1 MGIMQQVTFLPEELS
16 ENISIPS
23 LSNIK
28 HLKLEMDSPLK
39 EKENYEALVDGL
51 LWSSHP
57 ETLSME
63 LGWGYNNEVAKVI
76 LFRITE
82 GF

>member
-1 MGIMQQVTFLPEELS
+1 MCIMQQVTFLPEELG

-28 HLKLEMDSPLK
+28 HLKLELDSPLK

-57 ETLSME
+57 ETVS
-63 LGWGYNNEVAKVI
+63 KVV
-76 LFRITE
+76 LYMITE